1 MKTNTKILIFQ
12 FICSLV
18 LVFNLGYQT
27 RGWVDETVD
36 TDVPTAMDVY
46 KGKTSLEYKIVDGVK
61 TDSVVVY
68 KK

>member
-1 MKTNTKILIFQ
+1 METNTKILIAQ

-18 LVFNLGYQT
+18 LVFNLGYQM
-27 RGWVDETVD
+27 RGWVGETVD
-36 TDVPTAMDVY
+36 TNVPTAMDVY
-46 KGKTSLEYKIVDGVK
+46 QGKTSLEYNIVDGVK